1 MISDSKSVN
10 TYLLYLVIDCIR
22 KQVNDNVVKENIDLD
37 CDTFNTLT
45 YVNEQDY
52 HYWFYDVSRESGI
65 YLHEVISTRKDLD
78 LVLDNEYRFD
88 TMALLIKHISDT
100 INTIEEK

>member
-1 MISDSKSVN
+1 MINYSKSVN
-10 TYLLYLVIDCIR
+10 TYLLYLVIDNIR
-22 KQVNDNVVKENIDLD
+22 NQVNDNVVKENIDLD
-37 CDTFNTLT
+37 CDTFNTIT
-45 YVNEQDY
+45 YVNKQDY

>member
-1 MISDSKSVN
+1 MINNNKSVN
-10 TYLLYLVIDCIR
+10 TYLLYLVLDCIQ
-22 KQVNDNVVKENIDLD
+22 KQVNDNVIKENIDLD
-37 CDTFNTLT
+37 CDTFNTIT
-45 YVNEQDY
+45 YVNKQDY

-100 INTIEEK
+100 INTIEE